1 MLSSM
6 SIKMSDMIDN
16 LVVEVDQEFI
26 DYRNNQVKNG
36 NYSRRNNFKNSDY
49 LLLER
54 NLIKRKLIDEPIP
67 YKNES
72 YAWRYDGGLDSS
84 KNDFKH
90 LTLYKGKYFFNV
102 YDEKNEYGMS
112 MKDRLNQSI
121 EFDQLDNFV
130 FYTSNPI
137 MKRKYVVGD
146 KIKFSF
152 LKVLKAKD
160 VMSSLSYNESNNNF
174 YKII

>member
-1 MLSSM
+1 MAAGGG
-6 SIKMSDMIDN
+6 
-16 LVVEVDQEFI
+16 F
-26 DYRNNQVKNG
+26 
-36 NYSRRNNFKNSDY
+36 
-49 LLLER
+49 
-54 NLIKRKLIDEPIP
+54 EPPRLAQTIGKQP
-67 YKNES
+67 TASTVPPPCKT
-72 YAWRYDGGLDSS
+72 LDSS